1 MPVRTWLPI
10 LDWLPNYRRA
20 DLPADL
26 GAGLTTA
33 VLLIPQA
40 MAYAMLAGLPPI
52 HGLYAATVPLLAY
65 AVFGSSRQLAVGPVA
80 IDSLL
85 VAVGVGALA
94 RAGTDAYVAY
104 AILLAAMVGIIQLAF
119 GLVRLGY
126 VVNFLSRPVMSGF
139 SSAAALVIGF
149 SQLRHLLGIDLESSN
164 QVHTIAIEAI
174 RRIGETS
181 LPTLALGLGSVIAL
195 LLLARLA
202 PKVPRALALVVVG
215 TLLVWAFDLDA
226 RGVAIVGEIPRGLP
240 RPTLPRFELAA
251 LRELA
256 PTALAIAVVAFMEA
270 ISVAKSL
277 ASKAPP
283 DAHGRKPRID
293 ANREFIGLGAANLS
307 GSLFGGYPVAGGF
320 SRTAVNA
327 QAGARTGLAG
337 IVTAAV
343 VMLTLVALTPLLH
356 DLPNA
361 VLAAIIITAVAGLV
375 DVEMVRKLWKIE
387 RSELLLLLLTF
398 VATLVLGIIW
408 GIGLG
413 VAASIVW
420 FVVRQTRPH
429 TAVLGRLPGTSIF
442 RNVARFPEAEQ
453 IPGIVVL
460 RIDAQFYFGNVEF
473 LEQIVEKLL
482 DAALTRGDSI
492 RALILDASAMNRLD
506 SSAEAALR
514 EIDDSL
520 RARGVTL
527 HFAGVKGPVRDM
539 MARSGL
545 EQQLGPGRFWHDVDE
560 AVRHA

>member
-10 LDWLPNYRRA
+10 LDWLPKYRRA

-33 VLLIPQA
+33 VLLIPQS

-94 RAGTDAYVAY
+94 RAGTDLYVAY
-104 AILLAAMVGIIQLAF
+104 AILLAAMVGIIQLAL
-119 GLVRLGY
+119 GLVRLGF
-126 VVNFLSRPVMSGF
+126 VVNFLSRPVISGF

-149 SQLRHLLGIDLESSN
+149 SQLRHLLGIDLEGSA
-164 QVHTIAIEAI
+164 VHEIAIEAV

-181 LPTLALGLGSVIAL
+181 LPTLALGLGSVVAL
-195 LLLARLA
+195 LLLTRFA
-202 PKVPRALALVVVG
+202 PKFPRALAVVVVG

-226 RGVAIVGEIPRGLP
+226 RGVAIVGEIPSGLP
-240 RPTLPRFELAA
+240 RPSLPRFELAA
-251 LRELA
+251 MRELV

-277 ASKAPP
+277 ASKTPP
-283 DAHGRKPRID
+283 DAQGRKPRID
-293 ANREFIGLGAANLS
+293 ANREFIGLGAANLA
-307 GSLFGGYPVAGGF
+307 GSFFAGYPVAGGF

-337 IVTAAV
+337 IVTAGV

-361 VLAAIIITAVAGLV
+361 VLAAIIMTAVAGLV
-375 DVEMVRKLWKIE
+375 DLGMVRKLWKIE
-387 RSELLLLLLTF
+387 RSELVLLLLTF

-420 FVVRQTRPH
+420 FIVRQTRPH
-429 TAVLGRLPGTSIF
+429 TAILGRLPGTSIF

-453 IPGIVVL
+453 IPGVIAL

-473 LEQIVEKLL
+473 LEQKIEQLL
-482 DAALTRGDSI
+482 DDALARGESI
-492 RALILDASAMNRLD
+492 RVMILDASAMNRLD

-514 EIDDSL
+514 EIDASL

-545 EQQLGPGRFWHDVDE
+545 EQEFGPGRFWHTVDE